1 MVENFA
7 EKFTLVFE
15 HVNAHLESAP
25 GCHDFEH
32 TLRVLH
38 HARVLASL
46 IKSDLEIV
54 ELAALL
60 HDIARP
66 EELSSKGK
74 CCHAKIGCEMARN
87 LVFEVFRD
95 ATLAAAVGEAVRTHR
110 YRGKDR
116 PQTVEAKIVFD
127 ADKLDSLGA
136 IGIGRAFLFAGR
148 ENARLHNTCEEALNS
163 AAYSREDTAYRE
175 FLVKLCKLPG
185 VMQTAEGKKIAQK
198 RLRFMEKFFAEL
210 SDEIYCAG
218 TATVSGKNPR

>member
-7 EKFTLVFE
+7 EKFALISDRVK
-15 HVNAHLESAP
+15 AHLESAP

-54 ELAALL
+54 ELAAVL

-66 EELSSKGK
+66 EELTSKGK
-74 CCHAKIGCEMARN
+74 CCHAKIGCEIARN

-148 ENARLHNTCEEALNS
+148 ENARLHNTREEALTS

-175 FLVKLCKLPG
+175 FLVKLCKLPD
-185 VMQTAEGKKIAQK
+185 VMQTIEGKKIAKK

-210 SDEIYCAG
+210 SGEIYPGDSPVAP
-218 TATVSGKNPR
+218 AKNTL

>member
-7 EKFTLVFE
+7 EKFALMFE
-15 HVNAHLESAP
+15 RVKTRLGTAP

-38 HARVLASL
+38 HARVLATL

-66 EELSSKGK
+66 EELTSKGK
-74 CCHAKIGCEMARN
+74 CCHAKIGCEIARN

-148 ENARLHNTCEEALNS
+148 ENARLHNTKEEALNS
-163 AAYSREDTAYRE
+163 ASYSREDTAYRE

-185 VMQTAEGKKIAQK
+185 VMQTAQGKKIAQK

-210 SDEIYCAG
+210 SDEIYCSG
-218 TATVSGKNPR
+218 TSTVSGKNPR